1 MIFIKLSVIFSEL
14 WVLWGN
20 RWNICFFIKKKKMV
34 FKMCI
39 MNFKWIKYF
48 FGLCIFFIVIFK
60 YEFKGV
66 KVWKKVNW
74 SY

>member
-1 MIFIKLSVIFSEL
+1 MNYEYYEEIDEVYVFLL
-14 WVLWGN
+14 
-20 RWNICFFIKKKKMV
+20 KKKKIV